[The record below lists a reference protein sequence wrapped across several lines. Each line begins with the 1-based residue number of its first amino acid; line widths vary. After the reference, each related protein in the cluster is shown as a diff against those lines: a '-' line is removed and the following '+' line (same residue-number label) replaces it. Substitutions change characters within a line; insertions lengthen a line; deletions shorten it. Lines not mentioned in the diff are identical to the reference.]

1 MFGHKKMGDKT
12 VDITVNMYGFR
23 NTQGCTQNIQQ
34 PFLNNVVSRVTMNSQ
49 FKMTS
54 LGITRVFVINLV
66 VMVWASKTLWKWD
79 YFVERI
85 LDLSFNTASSRIPVD
100 VVGYLKHTSRYSNAK
115 NGLTIY
121 FFSKS
126 AISTPWWMDERAALI
141 AIKGKEN
148 SWNGCQ
154 ALRGL
159 FTHLT
164 HDPFERKSSNDV
176 FYFVCLFTYL
186 CARIVE

>member
-1 MFGHKKMGDKT
+1 M
-12 VDITVNMYGFR
+12 GFR
-23 NTQGCTQNIQQ
+23 NTQGCTQNIQS
-34 PFLNNVVSRVTMNSQ
+34 PFLNNAMNLQ

-54 LGITRVFVINLV
+54 LGITRVFVVILV
-66 VMVWASKTLWKWD
+66 VTVWASKKLQKWD

-85 LDLSFNTASSRIPVD
+85 LDLSFNTTSSRIPVD

-141 AIKGKEN
+141 LKKYHWKMMTIRKILAI
-148 SWNGCQ
+148 
-154 ALRGL
+154 L
-159 FTHLT
+159 
-164 HDPFERKSSNDV
+164 SND
-176 FYFVCLFTYL
+176 FVVL
-186 CARIVE
+186 